1 MEPTL
6 PGPASSPE
14 QTQAQ
19 GPEAQQVLLRQCQRL
34 EKLII
39 FALVAMVITIV
50 AVNFFL
56 SRDARAAAFQAKQ
69 MEARFQAYNKIQPY
83 MANFLSAMQTYA
95 NQDKDFMPI
104 WQKYR
109 PVFTNYYPV
118 TPDAPSNTPAGAKAP
133 APAPASAKPKK

>member
-14 QTQAQ
+14 HTQA
-19 GPEAQQVLLRQCQRL
+19 PSPDVHPALLQQCKRL

-39 FALVAMVITIV
+39 FALLAMVTTAV
-50 AVNFFL
+50 AVNVFL
-56 SRDARAAAFQAKQ
+56 SQDARAAAFQARQ
-69 MEARFQAYNKIQPY
+69 MEAKFQAYNKIQPY
-83 MANFLSAMQTYA
+83 MANFLDALQTYA
-95 NQDKDFMPI
+95 SQDKEFMPI

-109 PVFTNYYPV
+109 PVFTNYYSV

-133 APAPASAKPKK
+133 APAPAKAKK